1 MIKILYRKIIIGAVG
16 MLFGSV
22 GMVNVYATE
31 VEIPIVQVS
40 NLKYSYE
47 QMQQDL
53 DALEERYPG
62 QMQVNSLGTTADGR
76 DITRGSSWGCK
87 CGASYS
93 YSGDHACQRI
103 YKYSF
108 GNESD

>member
-1 MIKILYRKIIIGAVG
+1 

-47 QMQQDL
+47 QMKRDL

-62 QMQVNSLGTTADGR
+62 QMQVDSFGSNCGWQR
-76 DITRGSSWGCK
+76 HYRGSSWGCK

-103 YKYSF
+103 YEYSF
-108 GNESD
+108 GQ

>member
-1 MIKILYRKIIIGAVG
+1 MIRILYRKIIIGAVG
-16 MLFGSV
+16 MLCGSV

-31 VEIPIVQVS
+31 AEIPIVQVS

-62 QMQVNSLGTTADGR
+62 R
-76 DITRGSSWGCK
+76 CK
-87 CGASYS
+87 WILWEQLRMAETL
-93 YSGDHACQRI
+93 QR
-103 YKYSF
+103 
-108 GNESD
+108 

>member
-31 VEIPIVQVS
+31 AEILIVQVS

-76 DITRGSSWGCK
+76 DITEVVL
-87 CGASYS
+87 
-93 YSGDHACQRI
+93 GDVNAEHHI
-103 YKYSF
+103 LI
-108 GNESD
+108 